1 MMKENVMDNAA
12 DQVTDKL
19 TASETL
25 SQVDT
30 SRRRA
35 MKQLT
40 ALFGG
45 ALSMSSISLAVQGY
59 QAQKDIPGRTGK
71 ILNPQQLNLLR
82 ILVGLIIPATE
93 TPSASDVDVHG
104 FIDNQLAF
112 CFSKE
117 EQLAFIRGLE
127 KLQSTAVKQ
136 LGQAFA
142 KCHQA
147 QQVDLL
153 NNLLSD
159 LEDASG
165 DFDSK
170 DKDFFY
176 RTKSLTLLGY
186 YTSEIGA
193 TRELAYLPIPG
204 GYRGNVPFDEVGKAW
219 ALN

>member
-1 MMKENVMDNAA
+1 MDNSS

-19 TASETL
+19 TATETL

-71 ILNPQQLNLLR
+71 ILNQQQLNLLR

-127 KLQSTAVKQ
+127 KLESTAVKQ

-153 NNLLSD
+153 NNL
-159 LEDASG
+159 EDASG
-165 DFDSK
+165 DFDNQ

-186 YTSEIGA
+186 YTSEVGA

-204 GYRGNVPFDEVGKAW
+204 GYRGDVPFAEVGKAW

>member
-1 MMKENVMDNAA
+1 M
-12 DQVTDKL
+12 
-19 TASETL
+19 
-25 SQVDT
+25 DT

-59 QAQKDIPGRTGK
+59 QAQKDIPGRAGK

-112 CFSKE
+112 CFNKE
-117 EQLAFIRGLE
+117 EQQAFIRGLE
-127 KLQSTAVKQ
+127 KLEGTAVKQ

-153 NNLLSD
+153 NNL
-159 LEDASG
+159 EDAAGGFESQ
-165 DFDSK
+165 